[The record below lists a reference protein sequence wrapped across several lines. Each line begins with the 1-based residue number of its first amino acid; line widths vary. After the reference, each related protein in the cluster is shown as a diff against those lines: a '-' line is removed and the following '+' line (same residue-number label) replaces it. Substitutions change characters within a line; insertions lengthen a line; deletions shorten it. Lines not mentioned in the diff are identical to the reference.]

1 MYKRQEEE
9 DARAAMPLQILS
21 VTLGVSFFTE
31 AEMHMETVTGNPR
44 ADGGGAIADGKKRR
58 REGACVL

>member
-1 MYKRQEEE
+1 
-9 DARAAMPLQILS
+9 MPLQILS

-44 ADGGGAIADGKKRR
+44 ADGGGAIADGKRRR